1 MPEPL
6 YKTTDPVVLD
16 LGKFLE
22 AVPLSNGTVAN
33 LPGGQN
39 GVTNVLAQA
48 ILNWQ
53 ANIVYDQGE
62 WVSRQDVENT
72 PDFGEVEI
80 RTIGQ
85 DEAFRL
91 MHRATGI
98 VALEET
104 RDMAWRSL
112 KNKVRAA
119 ARGEESGHGQ

>member
-1 MPEPL
+1 MPEP
-6 YKTTDPVVLD
+6 KFKATDPAVID

-22 AVPLSNGTVAN
+22 AAPLSNGTVAN

-53 ANIVYDQGE
+53 ANVVYDQGE

-72 PDFGEVEI
+72 PDFGEVEV

-85 DEAFRL
+85 DEAYRL

-112 KNKVRAA
+112 KEKVRAH
-119 ARGEESGHGQ
+119 ARVKGDSDGD